1 MSDFNNSGNN
11 FGNNSGNSGN
21 FPPNIPPQGNNQ
33 NFNSQGFN
41 PQGFNPNF
49 PPFPPQ
55 FPQQKKRKW
64 WVPLLIVL
72 ATIFAFFIIIFA
84 IIGSAISNFDFEEK
98 PIKVT
103 KNSILYINFGG
114 GVQEYGQ
121 DNPFAALGGGSK
133 SNASLF
139 EHIKAIEL
147 AKTDDNIKGIYI
159 YPKGNIGFAKSL
171 ELIDAIEDFKKSGK
185 FVYAFVE
192 AGTEL
197 DYMNIVSADK
207 IFMPTEGMIELNG
220 FGTSAMFMKGLFN
233 KVGIDFHVQQFEDF
247 KSAGESYS
255 QTKFSDSARYQ
266 LEILLKDRH
275 NTFVELVAK
284 NRKMTSDQVN
294 SILARGVYT
303 ADSIKALGLV
313 DELISE
319 QNLRERLKEMTN
331 GTKAGSKTDEEESK
345 LNLITVAK
353 YINSENLKTDNEK
366 VAPDNKQIAIINSV
380 GAITSGKSTPSP
392 FGGGEYEI
400 KSGTFVEQIK
410 KAREDE
416 NVKAIILRIDSP
428 GGSVIASDE
437 MWEEIQ
443 KTRKVKPVIAS
454 MSDVA
459 ASGGYYMA
467 MACDKIVAHPSTIT
481 GSIGVILAIPNI
493 SGVMK
498 NLDITADTIST
509 SPAAQFMNGMY
520 AYTDKDKA
528 QLYNLSKGIYYRFL
542 SRVAESRGKTV
553 EEIRAVAKGR
563 VWTGKDAKEK
573 GLVDELGG
581 LKKAIE
587 LAKKEIGVNND
598 TKVKLRIFPE
608 KKDEFEELIKS
619 LTNQEDTDANVNI
632 YQKIGTALGMEM
644 GLTRQIMNELPVEI
658 QKQFGY
664 SLKLLNMTK
673 KEKALM
679 ALPNEYYIR

>member
-1 MSDFNNSGNN
+1 MSDFNN
-11 FGNNSGNSGN
+11 FGNNSGNSTGNNTSN
-21 FPPNIPPQGNNQ
+21 FPPNIPPQGNNP
-33 NFNSQGFN
+33 QGFN
-41 PQGFNPNF
+41 PQGFNPNY

-72 ATIFAFFIIIFA
+72 GTIFVFFIVIFA
-84 IIGSAISNFDFEEK
+84 IIGSAISNFDFEQK
-98 PIKVT
+98 PFKVS

-121 DNPFAALGGGSK
+121 DNPFAAFGGGSN
-133 SNASLF
+133 SSASLF
-139 EHIKAIEL
+139 EHIKAIEI

-159 YPKGNIGFAKSL
+159 YPKGSIGFAKSL
-171 ELIDAIEDFKKSGK
+171 ELIEAIEDFKKSGK

-220 FGTSAMFMKGLFN
+220 FGTSALFMKGLFN
-233 KVGIDFHVQQFEDF
+233 KVGVDFHVQQFEDF

-255 QTKFSDSARYQ
+255 KTKFSDSARYQ

-275 NTFVELVAK
+275 NTFVDLVAK
-284 NRKMTSDQVN
+284 NRKMTTEQVN
-294 SILARGVYT
+294 NILSRGVYT
-303 ADSIKALGLV
+303 ADTIKALGLV

-331 GTKAGSKTDEEESK
+331 GSKVNNKDSEEDETK
-345 LNLITVAK
+345 LNLITVSK
-353 YINSENLKTDNEK
+353 YINSENLKTDNSK
-366 VAPDNKQIAIINSV
+366 VAPDNKKIAIINSV
-380 GAITSGKSTPSP
+380 GAITSGKSSPSP

-416 NVKAIILRIDSP
+416 DVKAIILRIDSP

-481 GSIGVILAIPNI
+481 GSIGVILAIPNV

-498 NLDITADTIST
+498 NLDLTADTIST
-509 SPAAQFMNGMY
+509 TPAAQFMNGMY
-520 AYTDKDKA
+520 AYSDKDKA
-528 QLYNLSKGIYYRFL
+528 QLYSLSKGIYYRFL

-587 LAKKEIGVNND
+587 LAKKEIGVDKN
-598 TKVKLRIFPE
+598 TKVMLRIFPE

-619 LTNQEDTDANVNI
+619 LTNQEENDANVNI
-632 YQKIGTALGMEM
+632 YQTIGTALGMEM
-644 GLTRQIMNELPVEI
+644 GLTRQIINELPKEV
-658 QKQFGY
+658 QTQLVY
-664 SLKLLNMTK
+664 SLKLLNMSK
-673 KEKALM
+673 KEKAIM